1 MIIATH
7 CGDVDGFR
15 WTYEFTDSEGIDR
28 TLVVDIAVGVGR
40 TNDANMLRVTQFIR
54 FISLDGVDWHDPKKK
69 GTLYVGK
76 AILDYL
82 EMTGSSTAPM
92 KPTKKET
99 VPRVVGSSALTRG
112 RPHRAMPERFKVPNV
127 SIHRWSGQSVPSLS
141 ELRRDTLSSPRVIG
155 GFTAA
160 SAFSRETAAGAKLP
174 LSDKVTP
181 KREDTGFCR
190 PKRKAVVRF
199 NEQDHARHD
208 RPIRRHTALEQP
220 FEIVVRYPHHPFA
233 GKRITVV
240 RCRTYA
246 HQSHFV
252 IDAPDNYRILLP
264 AWMTEPWAATL
275 PLLEVPRLSI
285 DALRALS
292 RLIDAHRSSSSSATS
307 RIDGGD
313 HEPTSPVVP
322 TRSACAGRGQTS
334 NKTNQSSIANRSRKP
349 SQASRQRV
357 RRSRSGRKGRK
368 Q

>member
-1 MIIATH
+1 MREQCCVGPFCQVHRPIA
-7 CGDVDGFR
+7 CEILVDP
-15 WTYEFTDSEGIDR
+15 
-28 TLVVDIAVGVGR
+28 LC
-40 TNDANMLRVTQFIR
+40 N
-54 FISLDGVDWHDPKKK
+54 
-69 GTLYVGK
+69 
-76 AILDYL
+76 
-82 EMTGSSTAPM
+82 
-92 KPTKKET
+92 
-99 VPRVVGSSALTRG
+99 
-112 RPHRAMPERFKVPNV
+112 EREE
-127 SIHRWSGQSVPSLS
+127 RRPSLG
-141 ELRRDTLSSPRVIG
+141 RRSQARYG
-155 GFTAA
+155 GYRRRRACRCRLFPARNALGCAECT
-160 SAFSRETAAGAKLP
+160 SCSRHR
-174 LSDKVTP
+174 S
-181 KREDTGFCR
+181 
-190 PKRKAVVRF
+190 
-199 NEQDHARHD
+199 
-208 RPIRRHTALEQP
+208 IRRHTALEQP

-233 GKRITVV
+233 GKRIIVV

-264 AWMTEPWAATL
+264 AWMTEPCAATL

-334 NKTNQSSIANRSRKP
+334 NKTNQSSIENRSRKP